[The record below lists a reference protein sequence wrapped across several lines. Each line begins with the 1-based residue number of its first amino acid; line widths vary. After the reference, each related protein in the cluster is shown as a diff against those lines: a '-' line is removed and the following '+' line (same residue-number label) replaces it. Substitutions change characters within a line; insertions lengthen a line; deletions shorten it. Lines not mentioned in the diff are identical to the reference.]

1 MPCSRCTRYNYGV
14 MLWHGADDEPDEQEA
29 VKWWLKAATMGY
41 RPAQVDLAYAYAHH
55 SRPSASLSEF
65 SPARITATRWATV

>member
-1 MPCSRCTRYNYGV
+1 

-41 RPAQVDLAYAYAHH
+41 RPAQVDLAYAYVLFLGCWWYAQVCQV
-55 SRPSASLSEF
+55 
-65 SPARITATRWATV
+65 TKWATA